1 MIQQLAETVAAI
13 EKRFSGLPR
22 IGLILGSGQ
31 GAFAETLHDRVSIPY
46 GELPHFPRPGIAGHT
61 GNLILGEIE
70 GVSVAV
76 LQGRVHYYEG
86 FSMAQVTYPA
96 RVLGYWGIRLLV
108 VTNAAGGINTSFR
121 PGDLMLISDHINMMG
136 ANPLIGPNHPE
147 LGVRFPD
154 MSEAYD
160 RGLREMALREAAR
173 KGIALRQGVYIGL
186 AGPSYETP
194 AEIRMCRALGADAVG
209 MSTVPE
215 VIVASHMGLQVLGV
229 SCITNMAA
237 GILPQRLTHQ
247 EVIDT
252 TARVQEQFIGLLR
265 VVIPRM
271 QALAAEAEGRE
282 K

>member
-1 MIQQLAETVAAI
+1 MLEQLAETIAVI
-13 EKRFSGLPR
+13 EKRFSGRPR
-22 IGLILGSGQ
+22 VGLILGSGQ
-31 GAFAETLHDRVSIPY
+31 GAFAETLPNRVAIPY
-46 GELPHFPRPGIAGHT
+46 EDLPHFPRPGIAGHL
-61 GNLILGEIE
+61 GNLILGEVG
-70 GVSVAV
+70 GVAVAV
-76 LQGRVHYYEG
+76 LQGRAHFYEG
-86 FSMAQVTYPA
+86 FSMAQVTYPT
-96 RVLGYWGIRLLV
+96 RVLGYWGIRQLV

-121 PGDLMLISDHINMMG
+121 PGDLMLVSDHINMMG

-160 RGLREMALREAAR
+160 RSLREMALREAAR
-173 KGIALRQGVYIGL
+173 QGIALRQGVYVGL

-194 AEIRMCRALGADAVG
+194 AEIRMCRVLGADAVG

-215 VIVASHMGLQVLGV
+215 VIAANHMGLQVLGV

-265 VVIPRM
+265 VAIPRM
-271 QALAAEAEGRE
+271 PALAATAGRTE